1 MACLGKGA
9 DMQEERLGQILLETP
24 FLSAGELE
32 RCLQIQAL
40 SPNHRPLG
48 EILIA
53 EGLIS
58 RETLERVL
66 EVQEARRRKGRAR
79 KEGPLRPKADLAMEP
94 SSLLSYARTLG
105 ATDLFLSLGRR
116 PRFKVYGRVFPVGE
130 APVTRRDMETFLA
143 GLTGEGVQA
152 LETLESEN
160 LACTTYFGADPAG
173 GRFRA
178 LVFNSWTGPAV
189 AVHLAPTKVP
199 SFEELGH
206 PPVVADL
213 LHPGRGLILVVG
225 PAGHGRSTTLAAM
238 VAHICKENQVA
249 AVVLDQSLE
258 MDLPKGKGT
267 ILSRVVGRD
276 VRSFPEAVRAA
287 AREDADVIA
296 TREIPD
302 KEAFLA
308 ALEAAEAGHLVLA
321 TLDAPTAAHTL
332 ELIFKAFPGPGG
344 AEARRIL
351 ATTLRAVLAQRLLP
365 SRDGRGKVL
374 ALEILVNTPPV
385 SEEILAGR
393 TDQLGLL
400 LQLEKESGSVGLD
413 ESLTELL
420 IQGKISFEDA
430 FEAAQDKGRLLKRL
444 ESLGAAG
451 AGV

>member
-1 MACLGKGA
+1 
-9 DMQEERLGQILLETP
+9 MQEERLGQILLETP

-40 SPNHRPLG
+40 TPSHRPLG

-66 EVQEARRRKGRAR
+66 EVQEARRRKGREE
-79 KEGPLRPKADLAMEP
+79 KENLPKPKAELSMEP
-94 SSLLSYARTLG
+94 SSLLPYARSLG
-105 ATDLFLSLGRR
+105 ASDLFLSVGRR
-116 PRFKVYGRVFPVGE
+116 PRFRVRGDLVPVGE
-130 APVTRRDMETFLA
+130 KPVSQADLEGFLEN
-143 GLTGEGVQA
+143 LTGKRIDRAPQGNPGCS
-152 LETLESEN
+152 TF
-160 LACTTYFGADPAG
+160 FGTDPTG

-178 LVFNSWTGPAV
+178 LVFSSWTGPAL
-189 AVHLAPTKVP
+189 AVHLAPTRVP
-199 SFEELGH
+199 SFEDLGH

-213 LHPGRGLILVVG
+213 LRPGRGLILVVG

-238 VAHICKENQVA
+238 VAHVCKENQVA

-258 MDLPKGKGT
+258 MNLPRGKGT
-267 ILSRVVGRD
+267 VLSRVVGRD
-276 VRSFPEAVRAA
+276 VRTFPEAVRAA

-302 KEAFLA
+302 KEAFMA

-321 TLDAPTAAHTL
+321 TLDAPTATHTL
-332 ELIFKAFPGPGG
+332 ELIFKTFPGPGG
-344 AEARRIL
+344 SEARRIL
-351 ATTLRAVLAQRLLP
+351 ASTLRAVLAQRLLP
-365 SRDGRGKVL
+365 ARDGNSKVL
-374 ALEILVNTPPV
+374 ALEILVNTPSV
-385 SEEILAGR
+385 SEEIRKGR
-393 TDQLGLL
+393 TEQLGLF

-413 ESLTELL
+413 ESLTRLL
-420 IQGKISFEDA
+420 LQGRISFEDA
-430 FEAAQDKGRLLKRL
+430 FEAAQEKGRLLKRL

>member
-1 MACLGKGA
+1 MR
-9 DMQEERLGQILLETP
+9 EERLGQILLETP

-40 SPNHRPLG
+40 SPSPRPLG

-66 EVQEARRRKGRAR
+66 QVQEARRIKGRE
-79 KEGPLRPKADLAMEP
+79 KKQDLPRPKADLSMDP
-94 SSLLSYARTLG
+94 SDLLAYARTLG

-116 PRFKVYGRVFPVGE
+116 PRFRIRGELVPVGE
-130 APVTRRDMETFLA
+130 KPVTQADLEGFFES
-143 GLTGEGVQA
+143 LTGGKMEAAGR
-152 LETLESEN
+152 N
-160 LACTTYFGADPAG
+160 GPRCGTYFGADPGG

-178 LVFNSWTGPAV
+178 IVFSNWTGLAL

-206 PPVVADL
+206 PPIVADF
-213 LHPGRGLILVVG
+213 LHPGRGLVLVTG

-238 VAHICKENQVA
+238 VAHVCRENQVA

-258 MDLPKGKGT
+258 MSFPQGKGT
-267 ILSRVVGRD
+267 VLSRVVGRD
-276 VRSFPEAVRAA
+276 VRTFPEALRAA

-321 TLDAPTAAHTL
+321 TLDAPTTTHTL
-332 ELIFKAFPGPGG
+332 ELIFKAFPGAGG

-351 ATTLRAVLAQRLLP
+351 ASTLRAVLAQRLLP
-365 SRDGRGKVL
+365 AREGTGKVL
-374 ALEILVNTPPV
+374 ALEILVNTPSV
-385 SEEILAGR
+385 SDEIRKGR

-413 ESLTELL
+413 ESLTQLL
-420 IQGKISFEDA
+420 LQGKISFEDA
-430 FEAAQDKGRLLKRL
+430 FEAAQDKGRLLKRI
-444 ESLGAAG
+444 ESLGPAG

>member
-1 MACLGKGA
+1 MR
-9 DMQEERLGQILLETP
+9 EERLGQILLETP

-40 SPNHRPLG
+40 TPSHRPLG

-66 EVQEARRRKGRAR
+66 EVQEARRRRGLEKKTGIP
-79 KEGPLRPKADLAMEP
+79 GPGAAPGLSP
-94 SSLLSYARTLG
+94 SDLLSYARSQG
-105 ATDLFLSLGRR
+105 ATDLFLSPGRR
-116 PRFKVYGRVFPVGE
+116 PRFRIQGDLVPVGE
-130 APVTRRDMETFLA
+130 KPLTKADLESFFET
-143 GLTGEGVQA
+143 LTGKKMENPGR
-152 LETLESEN
+152 ESSR
-160 LACTTYFGADPAG
+160 CDTFFGADPSG

-178 LVFNSWTGPAV
+178 IVFSSWTGPAL
-189 AVHLAPTKVP
+189 AVHLAPTLVP

-206 PPVVADL
+206 PPIVADF
-213 LHPGRGLILVVG
+213 LHPGRGLVLVTG

-238 VAHICKENQVA
+238 VAHVCRENQVA

-258 MDLPKGKGT
+258 MSLPGGKGT

-276 VRSFPEAVRAA
+276 VRTFPEAVRAA
-287 AREDADVIA
+287 ARENADVIA

-321 TLDAPTAAHTL
+321 TLDAPTALHTL
-332 ELIFKAFPGPGG
+332 ELVFKAFPGPGG

-351 ATTLRAVLAQRLLP
+351 ASTLRAVLAQRLLP
-365 SRDGRGKVL
+365 AREGKDKVL
-374 ALEILVNTPPV
+374 ALEILVNTPSV
-385 SEEILAGR
+385 SAEIRKGR

-420 IQGKISFEDA
+420 LQGRISFEDA
-430 FEAAQDKGRLLKRL
+430 FEAAQDKGRLLKRI